1 MSSKNARCDN
11 ALTLRPDA
19 SFSDV
24 GQRRDPRM
32 RMQSETA
39 ELARA
44 AVQEVDEDERFDQLT
59 QVVWASEPRNYA
71 MRAARGA
78 VDNWTYR
85 FEILNEESHGKSPL
99 RE

>member
-1 MSSKNARCDN
+1 
-11 ALTLRPDA
+11 
-19 SFSDV
+19 
-24 GQRRDPRM
+24 M
-32 RMQSETA
+32 RMQSEPA

-44 AVQEVDEDERFDQLT
+44 SVQEVDEDERFELT

-71 MRAARGA
+71 MRAAKGA

-85 FEILNEESHGKSPL
+85 FEILNDEGHGKSPL